1 MTVAEK
7 AGLINTELKKLYPG
21 AVCSLNCEN
30 PFELLVAVRLSAQC
44 TDKRVNTVTPVLFA
58 KFKTLDDYA
67 AADVEDVEGII
78 HSCGFFHGK
87 ARDIIG
93 MASSVR
99 DNYGGRV
106 PDTVE
111 ELIKLPGVGR
121 KTANLIVGDVYGKPA
136 VVTDTHV
143 IRISNRWGLSS
154 SKEPVKVEN
163 ALRAILP
170 PEESNDFCHRTVMF
184 GRDICTARSPRC
196 ESCPMKK
203 LCREYTVK
211 SS

>member
-1 MTVAEK
+1 MYRQKGEHR
-7 AGLINTELKKLYPG
+7 NTR
-21 AVCSLNCEN
+21 
-30 PFELLVAVRLSAQC
+30 AVR
-44 TDKRVNTVTPVLFA
+44 

-93 MASSVR
+93 MASAVR

-143 IRISNRWGLSS
+143 IRISNRWGL
-154 SKEPVKVEN
+154 
-163 ALRAILP
+163 A
-170 PEESNDFCHRTVMF
+170 FQ
-184 GRDICTARSPRC
+184 RSPSR
-196 ESCPMKK
+196 
-203 LCREYTVK
+203 
-211 SS
+211 